1 MWGQH
6 RNDQA
11 VDMAKEKDVRKV
23 LKVFGW
29 AVVGLL
35 CVSGIALAMNWTLAR
50 NMVVTRGAGVTDIDV
65 YTPRQTVQGCAGSEL
80 AAYGEDSPIPADV
93 FAQMNA
99 FSLEEGGVGLLVMVD
114 GKIVGEAYRDGED
127 ETTKTLSMSMHK
139 SVLGLAYGAALAD
152 GVIGSLDDPAG
163 KYLEEWQDDP
173 RGEIPLRA
181 FLTMSSGLRNPS
193 FVDDTWEAMNFNMS
207 DKVTKTA
214 LTMQPRKKP
223 FEEFWYKGIDS
234 QIAGAALNRAI
245 KAAGKG
251 AYNTYLSEKIWC
263 PLGASDALLWSE
275 TKNGDPRYFAFLEA
289 TARDWA
295 RVGQMILEGGTF
307 MGKPVLPQSYI
318 EAYKTP
324 SQTNPNYGLQAWFST
339 PYLAERAYNP
349 AGGLMV
355 KQSAPHLA
363 EDVLFFDG
371 YGGQRVYVVPS
382 AGLVIARTGDVNLEW
397 DDAVLVNLALEA
409 LQTRVDLGR

>member
-1 MWGQH
+1 M
-6 RNDQA
+6 
-11 VDMAKEKDVRKV
+11 RKV

-29 AVVGLL
+29 AIVGLL
-35 CVSGIALAMNWTLAR
+35 CIGGVALAMNWTLAR
-50 NMVVTRGAGVTDIDV
+50 NMVVTRGAGITDV
-65 YTPRQTVQGCAGSEL
+65 ELYTPRQVVQGCAGPKLEYY
-80 AAYGEDSPIPADV
+80 AENTPIPADV

-99 FSLEEGGVGLLVMVD
+99 FSLEEGGAGLIVMVD
-114 GKIVGEAYRDGED
+114 GKVVGEAYRDGLD
-127 ETTKTLSMSMHK
+127 ASTKTLSMSMHK
-139 SVLGLAYGAALAD
+139 SILGLVYGAALAD
-152 GVIGSLDDPAG
+152 GVIGSLDDRVG
-163 KYLEEWQDDP
+163 QYIEEWSDDP
-173 RGEIPLRA
+173 RGDIPLRA

-193 FVDDTWEAMNFNMS
+193 FIDDTWEAMTFNLS

-245 KAAGKG
+245 QAAGKG
-251 AYNTYLSEKIWC
+251 AYNDYLSEKIWC
-263 PLGASDALLWSE
+263 PIGAGDALLWSE
-275 TKNGDPRYFAFLEA
+275 TKEGDPRFFAFLEA

-295 RVGQMILEGGTF
+295 RIGQMILDKGTF
-307 MGKPVLPQSYI
+307 MGKNVLPESYI

-324 SQTNPNYGLQAWFST
+324 SQTNPNYGLQTWLST
-339 PYLAERAYNP
+339 PYLAERPYNP
-349 AGGLMV
+349 EGGLTV

-382 AGLVIARTGDVNLEW
+382 AGLVIARTGDVNLQW

-409 LQTRVDLGR
+409 LQNREGLGR